1 MSWGASL
8 LIGLAVGICA
18 LLLGGVTANASVRW
32 LRISSREGASGYF
45 VIFMA
50 LFAGVGGFIVAVF
63 VAHYAGEENGFLAFA
78 WALAAVLGIIFFFG
92 LMAWLSA
99 DSAPKSKGRALALRL
114 EIRAQA
120 GRQFVQGNSHQ
131 LYLYLSANKADMQ
144 AAEMRFDLIQRIEGL
159 STLTGQVLLHTS
171 RDAPYLCLGGE
182 IVSGATVHF
191 PVTLAEPLDPAR
203 HAWSPWLDGHALGQN
218 PPLAARAFQL
228 RYRLIFADEMEK

>member
-8 LIGLAVGICA
+8 LLAFAAAICA
-18 LLLGGVTANASVRW
+18 LISGGVVANKAVGW

-45 VIFMA
+45 VIYLA
-50 LFAGVGGFIVAVF
+50 LFAGVGGFFVALF

-78 WALAAVLGIIFFFG
+78 WALAAVLGIIFFLG

-99 DSAPKSKGRALALRL
+99 DSAPRVKGKALALQL

-120 GRQFVQGNSHQ
+120 GRQFVQGNSNQ
-131 LYLYLSANKADMQ
+131 LYVYLSASKAAMRM
-144 AAEMRFDLIQRIEGL
+144 AEMRFDGIQRVDGL
-159 STLTGQVLLHTS
+159 STLTGQVPLHTS
-171 RDAPYLCLGGE
+171 RDSPYLCLGGE

-191 PVTLAEPLDPAR
+191 PITLAPPLDPAR
-203 HAWSPWLDGHALGQN
+203 HLWSPWLDGQPVGQN

-228 RYRLIFADEMEK
+228 RYRLIFADEIEK